1 MNRLVYLAIAV
12 FLLYS
17 PSAQVAQTR
26 PVLRVTVEI
35 NSPSQGLVVLTP
47 FDSADSFLETPFLIL
62 RKPVNMGAEVAFELN
77 NLKSGTY
84 AISAYYDR
92 DNNNELN
99 TNFFGIPK
107 EQVGFS
113 NNAKGSFGPPDFED
127 AAFDFSYSTA
137 IQIEL
142 ISL

>member
-1 MNRLVYLAIAV
+1 MNRLVSVTIAV
-12 FLLYS
+12 FVLYS
-17 PSAQVAQTR
+17 PPAHVAQTR

-35 NSPSQGLVVLTP
+35 NSPSQGQVVLTL

-62 RKPVNMGAEVAFELN
+62 RKPVNMSAEVVFELN

-84 AISAYYDR
+84 AISAYYDQ